1 MSPSSQNA
9 DTLNMSDLITL
20 DAADDLAR
28 RSAVLPDDHVLV
40 PDDADLVAFLLGGQH
55 CSFSVA
61 ADGRLTWRGFGGT
74 FQTLGELRTMA
85 REHPAVPREPA
96 LPEVTDGE
104 TVGIE
109 LFGNMLD
116 TIAFLRVRLRAL
128 ADVVMEKGLVTGPEL
143 LGRYHEYHERSFE
156 AFRDLMLLKPEIFEQ
171 RFGEWL
177 ATENTYRKQVAS
189 DRLAETDL

>member
-1 MSPSSQNA
+1 MSQVTS
-9 DTLNMSDLITL
+9 L
-20 DAADDLAR
+20 DADELAR
-28 RSAVLPDDHVLV
+28 RSAMLGDNHVLV

-55 CSFSVA
+55 CSFSIA

-74 FQTLGELRTMA
+74 FQTLGELRSMA
-85 REHPAVPREPA
+85 REHPTPPLEPA
-96 LPEVTDGE
+96 LPNVEYGD

-128 ADVVMEKGLVTGPEL
+128 ADVVIEKGLVTGPEL

-156 AFRDLMLLKPEIFEQ
+156 AFRDLMLLRPEVFEQ

-177 ATENTYRKQVAS
+177 ATENTYREK
-189 DRLAETDL
+189 LAADKAAATEP

>member
-1 MSPSSQNA
+1 
-9 DTLNMSDLITL
+9 MSDLMHL
-20 DAADDLAR
+20 DAEEMAR
-28 RSAVLPDDHVLV
+28 RIAVLADDHVLV
-40 PDDADLVAFLLGGQH
+40 PDDADLVAYLLGGQH

-74 FQTLGELRTMA
+74 FQTLGELRAMA
-85 REHPAVPREPA
+85 RENPAVAEPP
-96 LPEVTDGE
+96 LPAIGYGD

-128 ADVVMEKGLVTGPEL
+128 ADVVIEKHLVTGPEL
-143 LGRYHEYHERSFE
+143 LGKYHEYHERSFQ
-156 AFRDLMLLKPEIFEQ
+156 AFRDLMLLRPEVFEQ

-177 ATENTYRKQVAS
+177 ATENTYRKELAADRAAS
-189 DRLAETDL
+189 ETEP

>member
-1 MSPSSQNA
+1 LSDRPIHDVDEFARSSA
-9 DTLNMSDLITL
+9 L
-20 DAADDLAR
+20 
-28 RSAVLPDDHVLV
+28 LPDDHVLV

-55 CSFSVA
+55 CSFSIA

-74 FQTLGELRTMA
+74 FQTLGELRSMA
-85 REHPAVPREPA
+85 REHPTPTNEPA
-96 LPEVTDGE
+96 LPKIEDGE

-156 AFRDLMLLKPEIFEQ
+156 AFRDLMLLRPEIFEK
-171 RFGEWL
+171 RFAEWL
-177 ATENTYRKQVAS
+177 ATEHTYRE
-189 DRLAETDL
+189 RLAADRNGETEP

>member
-1 MSPSSQNA
+1 
-9 DTLNMSDLITL
+9 MSDRPLL
-20 DAADDLAR
+20 DADDLTR
-28 RSAVLPDDHVLV
+28 RSSVLPDSHVLV

-61 ADGRLTWRGFGGT
+61 VDGRLTWRAFGGS
-74 FQTLGELRTMA
+74 FQTLGELRSLA
-85 REHPAVPREPA
+85 RENPASNEPP
-96 LPEVTDGE
+96 LPKVEEGD

-128 ADVVMEKGLVTGPEL
+128 ADVVMDKGLVTGPEL

-156 AFRDLMLLKPEIFEQ
+156 AFRDLMLLRPEIFEQ
-171 RFGEWL
+171 RFAEWL
-177 ATENTYRKQVAS
+177 ATEKTYREKLAA
-189 DRLAETDL
+189 DRGGETEP

>member
-1 MSPSSQNA
+1 
-9 DTLNMSDLITL
+9 LSDLISL
-20 DAADDLAR
+20 DVDELAR
-28 RSAVLPDDHVLV
+28 RSAVLGDDYVLV
-40 PDDADLVAFLLGGQH
+40 PDDADLVAFMLSGQH

-74 FQTLGELRTMA
+74 FQTLGELRSMA
-85 REHPAVPREPA
+85 RENPAAPEPP
-96 LPEVTDGE
+96 LPKIEYGD

-143 LGRYHEYHERSFE
+143 LGKYHEYHERSFE
-156 AFRDLMLLKPEIFEQ
+156 AFRDLMLLRPEIFEK

-177 ATENTYRKQVAS
+177 ATENNYRTALAA
-189 DRLAETDL
+189 DRATEAEP

>member
-1 MSPSSQNA
+1 
-9 DTLNMSDLITL
+9 MSDRLL
-20 DAADDLAR
+20 FDVEDVAR
-28 RSAVLPDDHVLV
+28 TSATLPDDHVLV
-40 PDDADLVAFLLGGQH
+40 PDDSDMVAFLLGGQH

-85 REHPAVPREPA
+85 RAHPVPSSEPE
-96 LPEVTDGE
+96 LPKIEDGGE

-156 AFRDLMLLKPEIFEQ
+156 AFRDLMLLRPEIFEK
-171 RFGEWL
+171 RFAEWL
-177 ATENTYRKQVAS
+177 ATENNYRKELGP
-189 DRLAETDL
+189 DRSAEAEP